1 MENIIIILSVVIG
14 LLIIGLI
21 ATALAIEE
29 LKKNILILR
38 TKNKIITEREKGTE
52 EHCVAALDK
61 NVTLNH
67 KNLVLE
73 EEIEKLKKQLKE
85 YDYLEREIKNLKEQL
100 KERNY
105 YIKSDDNYNIIS
117 LSCNVNV
124 PDEVIR
130 GKKPEELDGFIKK
143 NVKPVIQKDLAEQIA
158 PFIEIATTNNFTS
171 RDISI
176 KGRIQIINNRG
187 KNYVNE
193 G

>member
-1 MENIIIILSVVIG
+1 MENIIIILSIIIG

-29 LKKNILILR
+29 LKKNILMLR

-61 NVTLNH
+61 NVIRKH
-67 KNLVLE
+67 KNLVME

-85 YDYLEREIKNLKEQL
+85 CDYLEREIENLKEQL

-105 YIKSDDNYNIIS
+105 YIKSDDNCNIIS

-124 PDEVIR
+124 PDEAIR

>member
-1 MENIIIILSVVIG
+1 MGNIIIILSVIIG
-14 LLIIGLI
+14 ILIISLI
-21 ATALAIEE
+21 VTVCAIEK
-29 LKKNILILR
+29 LKKNISMLQ

-73 EEIEKLKKQLKE
+73 EEIKKLKKQLKE
-85 YDYLEREIKNLKEQL
+85 CNYLEREIESLKEQL

-105 YIKSDDNYNIIS
+105 YIKSDDNCNIIS

-130 GKKPEELDGFIKK
+130 EKKPDELNGFIKK
-143 NVKPVIQKDLAEQIA
+143 IIKPVIQKDLAEQIA
-158 PFIEIATTNNFTS
+158 PFIEMATTNNFTS

-176 KGRIQIINNRG
+176 KGCIQIINNRG

>member
-1 MENIIIILSVVIG
+1 MKNIIIILSVVIG
-14 LLIIGLI
+14 FLIIGLI
-21 ATALAIEE
+21 ATAWAIEK
-29 LKKNILILR
+29 LKKNILMLR

-52 EHCVAALDK
+52 EHCVAVLDK

-85 YDYLEREIKNLKEQL
+85 CDYLEREIKNLKEQL
-100 KERNY
+100 KEHNY
-105 YIKSDDNYNIIS
+105 YIKSDDNCNIIS

-130 GKKPEELDGFIKK
+130 GKKPEELVDFIKK
-143 NVKPVIQKDLAEQIA
+143 NVKPVMQKDLAEQIA

>member
-1 MENIIIILSVVIG
+1 MGNIIIILSIVIG

-21 ATALAIEE
+21 VTAWAVEK
-29 LKKNILILR
+29 LKKNISMLQ

-85 YDYLEREIKNLKEQL
+85 CDYLEREIENLKEQL

-105 YIKSDDNYNIIS
+105 YIKSDDNCNIIS

-143 NVKPVIQKDLAEQIA
+143 NVEPVIQKDLAEQIA

-176 KGRIQIINNRG
+176 KGCIQIINNRG

>member
-1 MENIIIILSVVIG
+1 MENIIIILSIVIG
-14 LLIIGLI
+14 LLITGLI
-21 ATALAIEE
+21 VTAWAVEK
-29 LKKNILILR
+29 LKKNISMLQ

-52 EHCVAALDK
+52 EHCVAVLDK
-61 NVTLNH
+61 NVTLNK
-67 KNLVLE
+67 KNQVLE

-85 YDYLEREIKNLKEQL
+85 CDYLKRETENLKEQL
-100 KERNY
+100 KEHNY
-105 YIKSDDNYNIIS
+105 YIKSDDNCNIIS

-124 PDEVIR
+124 PEEVIR
-130 GKKPEELDGFIKK
+130 GKKPEELANFIKK
-143 NVKPVIQKDLAEQIA
+143 NVEPVIQKDLAEQIA
-158 PFIEIATTNNFTS
+158 PFIEIAKTNNFTS

>member
-1 MENIIIILSVVIG
+1 MGNIIIILSVVIG
-14 LLIIGLI
+14 ILIISLI
-21 ATALAIEE
+21 VTVCAIEK
-29 LKKNILILR
+29 LKKNISMLQ

-73 EEIEKLKKQLKE
+73 EENEKLKKQLKE
-85 YDYLEREIKNLKEQL
+85 CNYLEREIENLKEQL
-100 KERNY
+100 KKRNY
-105 YIKSDDNYNIIS
+105 YIKSDDNCNIIS

-130 GKKPEELDGFIKK
+130 GKKPEELASFIKK
-143 NVKPVIQKDLAEQIA
+143 NVEPVIQKDLAEQIA
-158 PFIEIATTNNFTS
+158 PFIETTTTNDFTS

-176 KGRIQIINNRG
+176 KGCIQIINNRG

>member
-1 MENIIIILSVVIG
+1 MENIIIILSIIIG

-29 LKKNILILR
+29 LKKNILMLR

-52 EHCVAALDK
+52 EHCVAVLDK

-73 EEIEKLKKQLKE
+73 EEIEKLRKQLKE
-85 YDYLEREIKNLKEQL
+85 CDYLEREIKNLREQL
-100 KERNY
+100 KEHNY
-105 YIKSDDNYNIIS
+105 YIKSDNNCNIIS

-130 GKKPEELDGFIKK
+130 GKKPEELGDFIKK

>member
-21 ATALAIEE
+21 VTALANKE
-29 LKKNILILR
+29 LRKNISMLQ

-67 KNLVLE
+67 KNIVLE

-85 YDYLEREIKNLKEQL
+85 CDYLEREIENLKEQL

-105 YIKSDDNYNIIS
+105 YIKSDDNDNIIS

-130 GKKPEELDGFIKK
+130 GKKPEELANFIKK
-143 NVKPVIQKDLAEQIA
+143 NVEPVIQKDLAEQIA
-158 PFIEIATTNNFTS
+158 PFIEIAKTNNFTS

-176 KGRIQIINNRG
+176 KGCIQIINNRG

-193 G
+193 R

>member
-1 MENIIIILSVVIG
+1 MENIIIILSIVIG
-14 LLIIGLI
+14 LLITGLI
-21 ATALAIEE
+21 VTAWAVEK
-29 LKKNILILR
+29 LKKNISMLQ

-85 YDYLEREIKNLKEQL
+85 CNYLEREIENLKEQL
-100 KERNY
+100 KKRNY
-105 YIKSDDNYNIIS
+105 YIKSDDNCNIIS
-117 LSCNVNV
+117 LSCTVNV

-130 GKKPEELDGFIKK
+130 GKKPEELDGFMKK

-176 KGRIQIINNRG
+176 KGCIQIINNGG

>member
-1 MENIIIILSVVIG
+1 MENIIIILSIVIG

-29 LKKNILILR
+29 LKKNILMLR

-52 EHCVAALDK
+52 EHCVAVLDK

-85 YDYLEREIKNLKEQL
+85 CDYLEREIKNLKEQL

-124 PDEVIR
+124 PDETIR
-130 GKKPEELDGFIKK
+130 GKKPEELGDFIKK

-158 PFIEIATTNNFTS
+158 PFIEIATTNNFMS

-176 KGRIQIINNRG
+176 KGCIQIINNRG

>member
-1 MENIIIILSVVIG
+1 MENIIIILSIVIG

-21 ATALAIEE
+21 VTAWVVEK
-29 LKKNILILR
+29 LKKNISMLQ

-67 KNLVLE
+67 KNQVLE

-85 YDYLEREIKNLKEQL
+85 CNYLEREIENLKEQL

-105 YIKSDDNYNIIS
+105 YIKSDDNCNIIS

-130 GKKPEELDGFIKK
+130 GKKPEELDGFMKK

-176 KGRIQIINNRG
+176 KGCIQIINNRG

>member
-1 MENIIIILSVVIG
+1 MENIIIILSIVIG

-21 ATALAIEE
+21 VTALAIEE
-29 LKKNILILR
+29 LKKNILMLQ

-73 EEIEKLKKQLKE
+73 EKNEKLKKQLKE
-85 YDYLEREIKNLKEQL
+85 CNYLEREIENLKEQF

-105 YIKSDDNYNIIS
+105 YIKSDDNCNIIS

-130 GKKPEELDGFIKK
+130 GK
-143 NVKPVIQKDLAEQIA
+143 NQR
-158 PFIEIATTNNFTS
+158 N
-171 RDISI
+171 
-176 KGRIQIINNRG
+176 
-187 KNYVNE
+187 
-193 G
+193 

>member
-1 MENIIIILSVVIG
+1 MGNIIIILSVIIG
-14 LLIIGLI
+14 LLIISLI
-21 ATALAIEE
+21 VTAWAIEK
-29 LKKNILILR
+29 LKKNISMLQ
-38 TKNKIITEREKGTE
+38 TKNEIITEREKGTE

-73 EEIEKLKKQLKE
+73 EENEKLKKQLKE
-85 YDYLEREIKNLKEQL
+85 CNYLEREIENLKEQL

-143 NVKPVIQKDLAEQIA
+143 NIKPVIQKDLAEQIA
-158 PFIEIATTNNFTS
+158 PFIEMATTNNFTS

-176 KGRIQIINNRG
+176 KGCIQIINNRG
-187 KNYVNE
+187 KNYVDE

>member
-1 MENIIIILSVVIG
+1 MENIIIILSIVIG

-29 LKKNILILR
+29 LKKNILMLR

-52 EHCVAALDK
+52 EHCVAVLDK

-85 YDYLEREIKNLKEQL
+85 CDYLEREIKNLKEQL

-117 LSCNVNV
+117 LFCNVNV
-124 PDEVIR
+124 PDEAIR
-130 GKKPEELDGFIKK
+130 GKKPEELGDFIKK

-158 PFIEIATTNNFTS
+158 PFIEIATTNNFMS

-176 KGRIQIINNRG
+176 KGCIQIINNRG

>member
-1 MENIIIILSVVIG
+1 MGNIIIILSVIIG

-21 ATALAIEE
+21 VTAWAVEK
-29 LKKNILILR
+29 LKKNISMLQ

-52 EHCVAALDK
+52 EHCVAVLDK

-85 YDYLEREIKNLKEQL
+85 CDYLEREIENLKEQL

-105 YIKSDDNYNIIS
+105 YIKSDDNCNIIS

-130 GKKPEELDGFIKK
+130 GKKPEELANFIKK
-143 NVKPVIQKDLAEQIA
+143 NVEPVIQKDLAEQIA

-171 RDISI
+171 KDISI
-176 KGRIQIINNRG
+176 KGCIQIINNRG

>member
-1 MENIIIILSVVIG
+1 MENIIIILSIVIG

-21 ATALAIEE
+21 ITAWAIEK
-29 LKKNILILR
+29 LRKNISMLQ
-38 TKNKIITEREKGTE
+38 TKNKIITEKEKGTE
-52 EHCVAALDK
+52 EHCVAVLDK

-85 YDYLEREIKNLKEQL
+85 CDYLEREIENLKEQL
-100 KERNY
+100 KGRNY
-105 YIKSDDNYNIIS
+105 YIKSDDNCNVIS

-130 GKKPEELDGFIKK
+130 GKKPEELANFIKK
-143 NVKPVIQKDLAEQIA
+143 NVEPVIQKDLAEQIA

-176 KGRIQIINNRG
+176 KGCIQIINNRG

>member
-1 MENIIIILSVVIG
+1 MLQ
-14 LLIIGLI
+14 
-21 ATALAIEE
+21 
-29 LKKNILILR
+29 

-67 KNLVLE
+67 KNQVLE
-73 EEIEKLKKQLKE
+73 EEIEKIKKQLKE
-85 YDYLEREIKNLKEQL
+85 CDYLEREIENL

-143 NVKPVIQKDLAEQIA
+143 NIKPVIQKDLAEQIA
-158 PFIEIATTNNFTS
+158 PFIEMATTNNFTS

-176 KGRIQIINNRG
+176 KGCIQIINNRG

>member
-1 MENIIIILSVVIG
+1 MENIIIILSVVISF
-14 LLIIGLI
+14 LMISLIVTVCTIK
-21 ATALAIEE
+21 E
-29 LKKNILILR
+29 LKKDISMLQ
-38 TKNKIITEREKGTE
+38 TKNKIITEKEKGTE
-52 EHCVAALDK
+52 EQCVAALDK

-85 YDYLEREIKNLKEQL
+85 YNYLEREAENLKEQL
-100 KERNY
+100 KEHNY
-105 YIKSDDNYNIIS
+105 YIKSDDNCNIIS

-130 GKKPEELDGFIKK
+130 GKKPEELGGFIKK
-143 NVKPVIQKDLAEQIA
+143 NVEPVIQKDLAEQIA
-158 PFIEIATTNNFTS
+158 PFIETTTTNNFTS

-176 KGRIQIINNRG
+176 KGCIQIINNRG
-187 KNYVNE
+187 KNYVDE

>member
-1 MENIIIILSVVIG
+1 MENIIIILSIVIG
-14 LLIIGLI
+14 LLIISLI
-21 ATALAIEE
+21 VTAWAIEK
-29 LKKNILILR
+29 LRKNISMLQ

-73 EEIEKLKKQLKE
+73 EENEKLKKQLKE
-85 YDYLEREIKNLKEQL
+85 CNYLEREIENLKEQL

-105 YIKSDDNYNIIS
+105 YIKSDDNCNIIS

-130 GKKPEELDGFIKK
+130 EKKPEELASFIKK
-143 NVKPVIQKDLAEQIA
+143 NVEPVIQKDLAEQIA
-158 PFIEIATTNNFTS
+158 PFIEIETTNNFTS

-176 KGRIQIINNRG
+176 KGCIQIINNRG

>member
-1 MENIIIILSVVIG
+1 MNNIIIILSIVIG

-21 ATALAIEE
+21 ITAWAVEK
-29 LKKNILILR
+29 LKKNISMLQ

-52 EHCVAALDK
+52 EHCVAVLDK

-73 EEIEKLKKQLKE
+73 EENEKLKKQLKE
-85 YDYLEREIKNLKEQL
+85 CNYLEREIENLKEQL
-100 KERNY
+100 KKRNY
-105 YIKSDDNYNIIS
+105 YIKSDDNCNIIS

-130 GKKPEELDGFIKK
+130 GKKPDELASFIKK
-143 NVKPVIQKDLAEQIA
+143 NVEPVIQKDLAEQIA
-158 PFIEIATTNNFTS
+158 PFIEIATINNFTS

-176 KGRIQIINNRG
+176 KGCIQIINNRG